1 MKVRDQQEE
10 ALNKQVAEAEHK
22 ATQLFE
28 EKERRRAE
36 MKNAIEKS
44 RKN

>member
-1 MKVRDQQEE
+1 M
-10 ALNKQVAEAEHK
+10 AEAENK

-44 RKN
+44 RKNQIDRKRKE